1 MIKSIPSLRKPRI
14 LSEKSLLGKKMKT
27 KVLVIHNETEFA
39 SMLARR
45 LNLRNIKT
53 KTLNYDEVFQDS
65 IVNLKPTVILL
76 DLQRSDRSG
85 LDLLSRIKT
94 IDSTIEVILLTE
106 NDSLEV
112 GITGMELGAFDALV
126 KPIDLVFLI
135 ERISEA
141 HKKKKGR

>member
-1 MIKSIPSLRKPRI
+1 LRKPRI
-14 LSEKSLLGKKMKT
+14 LSEKSLLGKTMKT

-45 LNLRNIKT
+45 LHLRNIKT
-53 KTLNYDEVFQDS
+53 KTLNYDEVSQDS
-65 IVNLKPTVILL
+65 IIDLKPTVILL
-76 DLQRSDRSG
+76 DLQISDKSG

-106 NDSLEV
+106 NGSLEV
-112 GITGMELGAFDALV
+112 GITGMELGAFDAMI
-126 KPIDLVFLI
+126 KPIDLVLLV